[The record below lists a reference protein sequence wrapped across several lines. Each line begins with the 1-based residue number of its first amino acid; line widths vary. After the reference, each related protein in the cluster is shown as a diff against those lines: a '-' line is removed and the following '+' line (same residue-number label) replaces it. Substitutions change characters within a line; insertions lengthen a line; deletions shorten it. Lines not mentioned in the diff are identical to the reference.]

1 MTLSQVLEKYQVQC
15 PLDIPTLD
23 KAAALP
29 IAAATRV
36 MALRQYIN
44 SNLVYYD
51 LKNATFIHQVQ
62 TIDGRYI
69 QFEVAVANILSV
81 KCTIF

>member
-1 MTLSQVLEKYQVQC
+1 MT
-15 PLDIPTLD
+15 D
-23 KAAALP
+23 
-29 IAAATRV
+29 
-36 MALRQYIN
+36 LRQYIN